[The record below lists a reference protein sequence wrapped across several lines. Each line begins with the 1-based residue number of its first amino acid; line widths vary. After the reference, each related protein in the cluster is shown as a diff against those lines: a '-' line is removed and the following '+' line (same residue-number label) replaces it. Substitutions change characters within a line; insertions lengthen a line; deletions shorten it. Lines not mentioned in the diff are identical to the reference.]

1 MIRNNYIRNI
11 NNLVSFV
18 ETFNKLETLDISGN
32 NIDLND
38 KDNEDILLE
47 VRGKVNEFKY
57 Y

>member
-1 MIRNNYIRNI
+1 MIRNNYIKNI
-11 NNLVSFV
+11 DNLVSFV
-18 ETFNKLETLDISGN
+18 ETFKKLETLDISGN